1 MLFLLAA
8 CGGASSE
15 GGASEEGAPSVDQ
28 GGTEGGSA
36 SPPLPDWTL
45 GTISAPT
52 TVTGGP
58 VPVITGLRTG
68 SHPDFDRV
76 TVVLGV
82 ATGDPATADPDRD
95 SGAEAPPG
103 AGAFPGYRTAYVDR
117 PLHECGSGRQIDPV
131 GEGWLEL
138 RLEPAAA
145 HTEAGEPTLPGRET
159 AVDGALLRRIYRT
172 CDFEGVVT
180 FVLAVSSPEPFRVFT
195 LPDPPRVVVD
205 VRR

>member
-1 MLFLLAA
+1 MLLLVAA
-8 CGGASSE
+8 CGGASSSE
-15 GGASEEGAPSVDQ
+15 GGASEEGAPSVDE
-28 GGTEGGSA
+28 GGPDAGSA

-45 GTISAPT
+45 GTVSAPT

-76 TVVLGV
+76 TVALGV
-82 ATGDPATADPDRD
+82 GTGDPGAPSRD
-95 SGAEAPPG
+95 SGAGAPPG
-103 AGAFPGYRTAYVDR
+103 AEAFPGYRAAYVDR
-117 PLHECGSGRQIDPV
+117 PLHECGSGRQIHPV
-131 GEGWLEL
+131 GDGWLEL

-172 CDFEGVVT
+172 CDFEAVVT